1 MLSSDWIGFGFP
13 RASTSRS
20 LNCHLTLND
29 VRAGTLDPFCLT
41 SRPSWLVSK
50 KLADSVLIKGE
61 ISKTRRTFR
70 RSIWKRT
77 FLAREKRPTSK
88 RKSPSLFWKIEKK
101 GWLHSCRDFLSITAF
116 HPYTC
121 HRWSSKTWPWR
132 FGFVP
137 KWSSFSSVIFLLAG
151 NWNLF
156 GGKLNV

>member
-77 FLAREKRPTSK
+77 FLAREKRPTSN
-88 RKSPSLFWKIEKK
+88 RKSPSLFWKIEIK
-101 GWLHSCRDFLSITAF
+101 GWLHSCRDFLSITVFHLIPATGGPARRDLGDLVLSRNEAAF
-116 HPYTC
+116 PQ
-121 HRWSSKTWPWR
+121 
-132 FGFVP
+132 
-137 KWSSFSSVIFLLAG
+137 SFSCWRDTGIYLEES
-151 NWNLF
+151 
-156 GGKLNV
+156 